1 MQTEKVRQEGVG
13 DIEQGLPFHIGCP
26 VETLLG
32 KGLMRTAVSLSL
44 AWSLESG
51 MVPHTMAVAWK
62 VWVGTGY

>member
-1 MQTEKVRQEGVG
+1 
-13 DIEQGLPFHIGCP
+13 
-26 VETLLG
+26 
-32 KGLMRTAVSLSL
+32 MRTAVSLSL